1 MSDIAGSIRK
11 LILDGIT
18 FDVPA
23 DANISEVGGGFE
35 SESIPTS
42 GRNMH
47 KMTRR
52 PENRESVVVMANGAE
67 RDLLKTLSE
76 RTDDF
81 TMSYTTAGGDV
92 YRCSGWI
99 EFEARETE
107 ENRATIQLHPR
118 TTWDAFVAT

>member
-11 LILDGIT
+11 LILDGTT

-23 DANISEVGGGFE
+23 DANISETGGAFE
-35 SESIPTS
+35 NESIATS
-42 GRNMH
+42 GRNMK

-52 PENRESVVVMANGAE
+52 PENREGVVVMANGAE
-67 RDLLKTLSE
+67 RDLLKALSE
-76 RTDDF
+76 RVDDF

-99 EFEARETE
+99 EFENRETE
-107 ENRATIQLHPR
+107 ELRATIQLHPR
-118 TTWDAFVAT
+118 TSWDAFLAG